1 MVAFVNRAY
10 NALLHAH
17 LPPGPASH
25 AYSIVTVNH
34 PLNLTKEQLSET
46 ML

>member
-17 LPPGPASH
+17 LPPGPASR